1 MNTYEKLLDEVNDE
15 IQIEEDYK
23 FKSKNI
29 KGLYCDNVIALSK
42 DIRTTTE
49 KTCVLAEEIG
59 HHFTTAGDIIDQADA
74 QNRKQELRARMWAY
88 DKQIGLSGIIDA
100 FENKCETIHDTAE
113 YLGVTEEFLIETL
126 EAYASK
132 YGLCKKF
139 GKYTIYFEPLQV
151 FK

>member
-1 MNTYEKLLDEVNDE
+1 MDEVNDE

-59 HHFTTAGDIIDQADA
+59 HHFTTAGDIIDQTNAK
-74 QNRKQELRARMWAY
+74 NRKQELRARMWAY

-100 FENKCETIHDTAE
+100 FENKCEQYMI
-113 YLGVTEEFLIETL
+113 
-126 EAYASK
+126 
-132 YGLCKKF
+132 
-139 GKYTIYFEPLQV
+139 PLSILV
-151 FK
+151 